1 MIGIDTNVFLRYVLA
16 DDEKQWEIAN
26 QFINLRSINSPILVD
41 PIVWVESEWVMR
53 TKYKLDREGIVM
65 RLEVALIS
73 GQFKM
78 EKPDLC
84 RAALED
90 YRSKRAELVDC
101 LVARLNSANGCS
113 TTYTFDKKAARLTH
127 ATLLAPK

>member
-1 MIGIDTNVFLRYVLA
+1 MIGIDTNVFLRYVL
-16 DDEKQWEIAN
+16 DDDKKQWEIVN
-26 QFINLRSINSPILVD
+26 DFILLRSAHSPILVD
-41 PIVWVESEWVMR
+41 PIVWVECEWVMR
-53 TKYKLDREGIVM
+53 TVYKLDREAIVI
-65 RLEVALIS
+65 RLEVALVS

-113 TTYTFDKKAARLTH
+113 TTYTFDKKAARLPH
-127 ATLLAPK
+127 ATLLAP